1 VELEQQKK
9 YDEAVKWYARAAE
22 QGDGLSQLNLAQMY
36 EKGMGV
42 KQDVVQAKKWY
53 RKNMETGSGES
64 LYRLASLSDKT
75 GEYPEA
81 VKLYRKA
88 VKQDDYRAMVDLGEM
103 LEQGR
108 GVEKDVAQAVQLYE
122 QAADRSRWAQ
132 FKLGAM
138 YLQGQGVPK
147 SEARAL
153 QWWQK
158 SADGGNAKAQNNL
171 GVMYDRGIAVQR
183 DYRKALDWY
192 LLAQGRGGVQAKGNL
207 EDFFEAGRGA
217 PADPAAA
224 ASWYR
229 TGAEAGVASAQ
240 YKLGMFYAKGS
251 GVARN
256 ELEAVTWLTR
266 ALDQGYA
273 KAAPELGE
281 VNFTL
286 GQRYENEAGEQ
297 NRQTALQYYS
307 QAGVLGNKRAVD
319 QLVKLQERSGK
330 AGDAAKL
337 REFFAQVPPMREAP
351 KLPVGFNLDAG
362 KDEQREIQIRS
373 AGTGVAAS
381 NAQAAD
387 AWEVIF
393 WIPPKPKARD

>member
-1 VELEQQKK
+1 
-9 YDEAVKWYARAAE
+9 
-22 QGDGLSQLNLAQMY
+22 
-36 EKGMGV
+36 
-42 KQDVVQAKKWY
+42 
-53 RKNMETGSGES
+53 
-64 LYRLASLSDKT
+64 
-75 GEYPEA
+75 
-81 VKLYRKA
+81 
-88 VKQDDYRAMVDLGEM
+88 
-103 LEQGR
+103 
-108 GVEKDVAQAVQLYE
+108 VAQAAHLYE
-122 QAADRSRWAQ
+122 QAADRSKWAQ

-158 SADGGNAKAQNNL
+158 SADGGYGKAQNNL

-217 PADPAAA
+217 PAEPAAA
-224 ASWYR
+224 VAWYR
-229 TGAEAGVASAQ
+229 AGAEAEAASAQ
-240 YKLGMFYAKGS
+240 YKLGVLYARGR

-281 VNFTL
+281 AYFTL
-286 GQRYENEAGEQ
+286 GQRYENETGEQ

-307 QAGVLGNKRAVD
+307 QAGALGNKRAVD
-319 QLVKLQERSGK
+319 RLVKLQERSGK
-330 AGDAAKL
+330 GGDSAKL
-337 REFFAQVPPMREAP
+337 REFFAPVPPIREAP

-381 NAQAAD
+381 NAQSAD
-387 AWEVIF
+387 AWDVIF
-393 WIPPKPKARD
+393 WIPPQPKRIGQQ